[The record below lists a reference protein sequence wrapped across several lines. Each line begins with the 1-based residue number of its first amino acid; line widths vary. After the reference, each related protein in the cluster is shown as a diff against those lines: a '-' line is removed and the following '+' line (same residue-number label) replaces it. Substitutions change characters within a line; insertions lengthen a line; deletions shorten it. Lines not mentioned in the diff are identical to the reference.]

1 MYLRPANPPGYRH
14 ERKARWEMPDNDEQ
28 NSPAYVTCRATLTA
42 FKKDHPWFDD
52 SDAGHDNGK
61 APLAS
66 FVHAE
71 PAKYTERAVRILFKY
86 AADAAG
92 PSPPDQADIGSQ
104 VTFQIPDEFLTGKS
118 KSIDNATVRH
128 FHKVGR

>member
-66 FVHAE
+66 FVLVE

-86 AADAAG
+86 AADSAG
-92 PSPPDQADIGSQ
+92 PSPLDQPDIGRQ
-104 VTFQIPDEFLTGKS
+104 FTFQIQEDFLTAKS
-118 KSIDNATVRH
+118 RSIDNATVRN
-128 FHKVGR
+128 FHNVQQ